1 MERRWC
7 RATLRAGSKS
17 RKNQFTAVDISAPT
31 NGAGRL
37 TMIQDTF
44 FESFYAAGSAAQW
57 KKSSFEPV
65 DVTRYDMIE
74 TPAILTPRIVVLKVG
89 GLVRA
94 ASFCLQQ
101 KAHLR
106 FPRSWIG
113 CVWM

>member
-1 MERRWC
+1 
-7 RATLRAGSKS
+7 
-17 RKNQFTAVDISAPT
+17 
-31 NGAGRL
+31 
-37 TMIQDTF
+37 MIQDTF

-101 KAHLR
+101 KAHLS